1 MATTTPRD
9 PRTIVTPDA
18 FSVHPPLLGTP
29 LASPSRRG
37 VALLIDVFLV
47 ALITALTSG
56 FWFILG
62 VVAAAF
68 FFSRAKKRVENDRR
82 STGVRFLLGCMGV
95 MALSV
100 TASVFFGIQ
109 YMRDRPGEFGSFI
122 SGDGGTPSAF
132 DGGSSDGSGAD
143 RLRTV
148 LGGFQ
153 EGAQLR
159 STNDPDE
166 AVALAVNIGRR
177 FQELEPDGDI
187 EGLLLDLIPGEVGG
201 VDGDDILDRAMVQL
215 SSPPVDDADGG
226 VQTVDLPSDQADA
239 AAASDSAAAA
249 EVRLAEAIELA
260 EDTIGEL
267 QGDLLRARRD
277 LADVRDDLEDTQAD
291 LEVAVERRG
300 LIGWFT
306 SRIDSLGFGF
316 GWWTLYFAILMPW
329 MKGQTPG
336 KRMLGVRVVRLD
348 GHPVSAWHAF
358 ERAGGY
364 AAGVATGTLGF
375 LQIYWDA
382 NRQAIHDKVAGTV
395 VIRDG
400 VPKVP
405 GNWDQQVATSTT
417 GPSAAGPA

>member
-1 MATTTPRD
+1 MATTSRD

-18 FSVHPPLLGTP
+18 FSVDPPLLGTP
-29 LASPSRRG
+29 LAQPWRRG
-37 VALLIDVFLV
+37 VAVLIDVLLV

-68 FFSRAKKRVENDRR
+68 FFTRAKKQRKTDRG
-82 STGVRFLLGCMGV
+82 SNVFRFFLGCMGV
-95 MALSV
+95 MALAL
-100 TASVFFGIQ
+100 TAVVFFGIRFVNQ
-109 YMRDRPGEFGSFI
+109 ATDDFGSDFSI
-122 SGDGGTPSAF
+122 EDLAEDPLR
-132 DGGSSDGSGAD
+132 GGSAAGG
-143 RLRTV
+143 LRTII
-148 LGGFQ
+148 GGIQ
-153 EGAQLR
+153 EGTRLS

-166 AVALAVNIGRR
+166 AVALAVSVGLRL
-177 FQELEPDGDI
+177 QELDAADEVEETLREIIPEVVGD
-187 EGLLLDLIPGEVGG
+187 
-201 VDGDDILDRAMVQL
+201 VDGDEILARAMDL
-215 SSPPVDDADGG
+215 LASARFDEPADTGP
-226 VQTVDLPSDQADA
+226 TADLPGDQAGMEAREARDA
-239 AAASDSAAAA
+239 
-249 EVRLAEAIELA
+249 RLAEALEVA
-260 EDTIGEL
+260 GDTIGEL
-267 QGDLLRARRD
+267 EQD
-277 LADVRDDLEDTQAD
+277 LARANRNLENARAELDEALQ
-291 LEVAVERRG
+291 RRG
-300 LIGWFT
+300 LVGWFT

-336 KRMLGVRVVRLD
+336 KRAMGLRVVRLD
-348 GHPVSAWHAF
+348 GHPITGWHAF

-405 GNWDQQVATSTT
+405 GYWDRQVNGGAAHADEPGS
-417 GPSAAGPA
+417 GPS